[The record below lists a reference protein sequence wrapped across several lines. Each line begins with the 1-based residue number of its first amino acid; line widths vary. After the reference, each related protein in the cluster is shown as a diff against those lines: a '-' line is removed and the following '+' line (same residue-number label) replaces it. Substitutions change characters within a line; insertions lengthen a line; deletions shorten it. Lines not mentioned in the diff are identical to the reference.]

1 MNKKNEPRTIG
12 ELIEEQR
19 KNPESIL
26 FKLDQRRKCQCPQAC
41 LLLQAIEEL
50 QNTLVTA
57 FENKPIVGTW
67 IDNQEVMQA
76 LHISPRTLLS
86 LRTNG
91 TLPFSRIVN
100 KIYYRTED
108 IHKILNDNYL
118 MAKCRNAEKNQC
130 KSNPKTC
137 TDE

>member
-1 MNKKNEPRTIG
+1 MSKKNQPRRIG
-12 ELIEEQR
+12 VIIEEQR

-26 FKLDQRRKCQCPQAC
+26 YKLDQRRKCQCPQAC
-41 LLLQAIEEL
+41 LLLQAMEEL
-50 QNTLVTA
+50 QNTLVAA
-57 FENKPIVGTW
+57 FENKPVAGTW

-91 TLPFSRIVN
+91 TLPFSRIGN

-118 MAKCRNAEKNQC
+118 MAKCSLAEKHQSNS
-130 KSNPKTC
+130 KSCN
-137 TDE
+137 DE

>member
-1 MNKKNEPRTIG
+1 MSKKNQPRRIG
-12 ELIEEQR
+12 EIIEEQR
-19 KNPESIL
+19 KNPDSIL
-26 FKLDQRRKCQCPQAC
+26 YKLDQRRKCQCPQVC
-41 LLLQAIEEL
+41 LLLQAMGEL
-50 QNTLVTA
+50 QNTLVAA

-91 TLPFSRIVN
+91 TLPFSRIGN

-118 MAKCRNAEKNQC
+118 MAKCANAEKNQC
-130 KSNPKTC
+130 KSNPKSC

>member
-1 MNKKNEPRTIG
+1 MKKNEPRTIG

-26 FKLDQRRKCQCPQAC
+26 FKLDQRRKCQCPQVC
-41 LLLQAIEEL
+41 LLLEAFQEF
-50 QNTLVTA
+50 QNTLLA
-57 FENKPIVGTW
+57 ALGNKPIAGTW

-86 LRTNG
+86 LRTTG
-91 TLPFSRIVN
+91 LLPYSRIGN

-108 IHKILNDNYL
+108 IHQILNDNYL
-118 MAKCRNAEKNQC
+118 MGKCSELNP
-130 KSNPKTC
+130 KSNSNKPK
-137 TDE
+137 DEKHK